1 MRIQIK
7 EKFRPFSHE
16 PGTIC
21 LIPRTTWEARIFPA
35 KIFFHNLETFEEKEV
50 NLDTLGP
57 VQGFTVQVD
66 LERGEVSVF
75 GKGKRGHFRY
85 LLDEKQFPFLK
96 KVEIPL
102 SKKRLHLGVGK
113 AQDFSLMRRRM
124 DMAEIFPFWLKMA
137 LFIPKVDLPKKT
149 MGTMALLE
157 EGKLDLAFQASFQGI
172 FSPRLSDENFLGLIP
187 ETGKVE
193 GISPIGILH
202 EGAKRIE
209 ELFFYEEG
217 DTWNFLPNLLKE
229 FHAGRFLQIG
239 TKEGD
244 LIDLEWSKKTLKKA
258 TIRPAKT
265 REVSLILQRGIKTF
279 RIRKSPRQKGQIA
292 SKNVDLTK
300 GQILY
305 LDRFTK

>member
-21 LIPRTTWEARIFPA
+21 LIPRTAFEARIYPA
-35 KIFFHNLETFEEKEV
+35 KIFFRNLETFEEKEV
-50 NLDTLGP
+50 ALDTLGP
-57 VQGFTVQVD
+57 VHGFTVHVD

-75 GKGKRGHFRY
+75 GRSKRGHFRY

-96 KVEIPL
+96 KTEIPH

-137 LFIPKVDLPKKT
+137 YLIPKVDLPKKAI
-149 MGTMALLE
+149 GTMVLLE

-187 ETGKVE
+187 ESKKIQGV
-193 GISPIGILH
+193 SPIGILH
-202 EGAKRIE
+202 EGARQIE
-209 ELFFYEEG
+209 ELFFQEQEE
-217 DTWNFLPNLLKE
+217 TWNFLPNLPKE
-229 FHAGRFLQIG
+229 FHAGRFVQIE
-239 TKEGD
+239 TKVGD
-244 LIDLEWSKKTLKKA
+244 LIDIEWSKKSLKKA
-258 TIRPAKT
+258 VIRPAKT
-265 REVSLILQRGIKTF
+265 RDVSLGLKRGLKSF
-279 RIRKSPRQKGQIA
+279 RIRKSPRQKGEIA
-292 SKNVDLTK
+292 SKNVALEAGK
-300 GQILY
+300 LLY